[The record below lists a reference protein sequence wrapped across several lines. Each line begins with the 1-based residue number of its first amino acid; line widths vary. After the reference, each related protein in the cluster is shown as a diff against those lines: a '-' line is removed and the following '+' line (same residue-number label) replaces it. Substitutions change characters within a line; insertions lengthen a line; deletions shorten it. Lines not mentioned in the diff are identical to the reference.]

1 VEKEKLAPYL
11 ESVAAAATATAA
23 AAASVRGG
31 QEETVLIP
39 PLIAVDHEG
48 GWVHRFGEGVRRLP
62 TPLSYWEDARLQGRE
77 HALEAVE
84 EDARASAREIRA
96 LGVTMNLA
104 PIAEVLTEENRAFL
118 DDRAY
123 GSDAVF
129 VGDAAAAF
137 IRGMEAAGISCV
149 VKHFPGNTGVDPHEK
164 GVVLS
169 AGREDLDQ
177 MTAPMAA
184 LIHSGIPAVMVS
196 HVLVPAWDP
205 APNRIA
211 SLSPVVI
218 KEWLRSELGFTGIIL
233 ADDFSM
239 GAAAVSG
246 LNPEEAAVAALNA
259 GVDMVMTW
267 PANLAAIHAAILM
280 ALREERLSR
289 DRLLE
294 AAERIIYEKIRRGI
308 IR

>member
-1 VEKEKLAPYL
+1 
-11 ESVAAAATATAA
+11 
-23 AAASVRGG
+23 
-31 QEETVLIP
+31 
-39 PLIAVDHEG
+39 VDHEG
-48 GWVHRFGEGVRRLP
+48 GYVHRFGEGVRHLP
-62 TPLSYWEDARLQGRE
+62 TPLSYWEDAQARGRE
-77 HALEAVE
+77 HALELLE
-84 EDARASAREIRA
+84 EDARASGREIRA
-96 LGVTMNLA
+96 LGITMNLA
-104 PIAEVLTEENRAFL
+104 PVAEVLTEENLAFL
-118 DDRAY
+118 DDRSY
-123 GSDAVF
+123 GP
-129 VGDAAAAF
+129 DAAVVEAAASAF
-137 IRGMEAAGISCV
+137 IRGMEEAGIICV
-149 VKHFPGNTGVDPHEK
+149 VKHFPGNTGADPHEK

-169 AGREDLDQ
+169 ARREGLDQ

-184 LIHSGIPAVMVS
+184 LIRSGIPALMVS
-196 HVLVPAWDP
+196 HVLVPARDP

-218 KEWLRSELGFTGIIL
+218 GEWLRKELGFTGIVV

-246 LNPEEAAVAALNA
+246 YNPEEAAVAALNA

-267 PANLAAIHAAILM
+267 PANLTAIHAAILT

-289 DRLLE
+289 NRLLE